1 MNFPGACSRG
11 LERSFSRRPFFFLR
25 CFWGELDME
34 VNHFRTMVWLDGY
47 LGGPVHLPIGSGF
60 LEIYMVLD
68 I

>member
-1 MNFPGACSRG
+1 MSFPGVCSG
-11 LERSFSRRPFFFLR
+11 SLERSILRRPFFFR

-47 LGGPVHLPIGSGF
+47 LGGPVHLPIGSVF
-60 LEIYMVLD
+60 LEIYIVLE